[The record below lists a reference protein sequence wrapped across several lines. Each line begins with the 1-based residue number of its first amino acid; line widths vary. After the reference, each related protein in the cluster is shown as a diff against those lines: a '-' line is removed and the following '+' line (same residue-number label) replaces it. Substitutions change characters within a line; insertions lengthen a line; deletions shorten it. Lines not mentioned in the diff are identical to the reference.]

1 MLARVADHKSSH
13 VIGAMGLK
21 KYWFG
26 AMAAIVMATQTGAQ
40 GDANSGQVFY
50 PSCLAA
56 ADIVQGKHPAA
67 DSPDAAKQLNQ
78 AALCFAALTA
88 IMNVK
93 EYFKSEYAM
102 CAPEGTKVAQYVPV
116 VVAYLKNHPE
126 RLRENFHQL
135 AVAALAAEWPCAK

>member
-1 MLARVADHKSSH
+1 
-13 VIGAMGLK
+13 MGLI
-21 KYWFG
+21 KYWLG
-26 AMAAIVMATQTGAQ
+26 AIAAIVMATQTEAQ

-88 IMNVK
+88 IVNV
-93 EYFKSEYAM
+93 EQYFKSEYAM
-102 CAPEGTKVAQYVPV
+102 CAPEGTKVAQSVPV
-116 VVAYLKNHPE
+116 VAAYLKNHPE

>member
-1 MLARVADHKSSH
+1 
-13 VIGAMGLK
+13 
-21 KYWFG
+21 
-26 AMAAIVMATQTGAQ
+26 MAAIVLATQAHAQ

-88 IMNVK
+88 IMNV
-93 EYFKSEYAM
+93 EQYFNSEHAM
-102 CAPEGTKVAQYVPV
+102 CAPEGTKVAQAVPV

>member
-1 MLARVADHKSSH
+1 MEL
-13 VIGAMGLK
+13 I
-21 KYWFG
+21 KYWFA
-26 AMAAIVMATQTGAQ
+26 AMAAIMMATQADAQ

-88 IMNVK
+88 IMNV
-93 EYFKSEYAM
+93 EQYFKSEDAM
-102 CAPEGTKVAQYVPV
+102 CAPEGTKVAQSVPV
-116 VVAYLKNHPE
+116 VVAYLKKHPE
-126 RLRENFHQL
+126 RLPENFHKL